1 MHSEIICIH
10 RVLQRSPQPLR
21 CAFGAPTAKIVKSL
35 KNQAKLVRCCS
46 QSRTGKVSSNQRCPR
61 KRACRTKLPLSHL
74 FYLRMDV
81 IISVFT
87 SRLFAGISVLFL
99 IIMAFFFGRRYGCGY
114 VWIFTRIT
122 IGVWAYPRVLRG
134 GWRCGIYTLR
144 GWCHRISATNGGRM
158 RGAWR
163 YNDVFV

>member
-1 MHSEIICIH
+1 MS
-10 RVLQRSPQPLR
+10 
-21 CAFGAPTAKIVKSL
+21 TK
-35 KNQAKLVRCCS
+35 
-46 QSRTGKVSSNQRCPR
+46 TGVSYEV
-61 KRACRTKLPLSHL
+61 TPLS
-74 FYLRMDV
+74 
-81 IISVFT
+81 
-87 SRLFAGISVLFL
+87 SVLSAYGRYHFGIYITFVCWNL
-99 IIMAFFFGRRYGCGY
+99 CAVSDNYGFFFGRRYGCGY